1 MDLSILAIAA
11 RVLVGLIFVVIGV
24 RLLLGR
30 SLVAALLAQK
40 RIPAPA
46 FVTLAGAAIEI
57 VLGLLMIAGIMP
69 SLVSIAMAVFVVA
82 ATVMVHDFWRL
93 KGQRRAIEVNTV
105 LTHTLVV
112 GGLLAM
118 AAYPW

>member
-11 RVLVGLIFVVIGV
+11 RLLVGLIFVVIGV

>member
-1 MDLSILAIAA
+1 MDLSLLAVVA
-11 RVLVGLIFVVIGV
+11 RLVVGLMFVVIGL

-30 SLVAALLAQK
+30 SLVAALLATK

-46 FVTLAGAAIEI
+46 FVALAGAAIEI
-57 VLGLLMIAGIMP
+57 VLGLLMIAGVMP
-69 SLVSIAMAVFVVA
+69 AFVAIAMAIFVIV

-93 KGQRRAIEVNTV
+93 KGQRRALEINTV